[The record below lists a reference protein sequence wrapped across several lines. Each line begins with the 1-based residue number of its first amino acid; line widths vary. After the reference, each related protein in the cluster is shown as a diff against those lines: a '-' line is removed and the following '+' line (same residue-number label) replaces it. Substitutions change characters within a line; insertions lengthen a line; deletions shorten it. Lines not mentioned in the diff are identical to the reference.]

1 LPTASEELASLAYE
15 LRLPDVPQEWVEK
28 VKRHI
33 LDMLGVT
40 LMGTTVPNIQP
51 VRQYALTYGAR
62 GRSSLFGPKAEKLDA
77 EDAAL
82 FNGTAGL
89 ATETD
94 DHHLAS
100 IHPGCSIV
108 PGCLAAAEDVSASGA
123 DFLRA
128 VIMAYEVTNRVGMA
142 TTTSI
147 VFDRGF
153 VNSSV
158 YNGFGVS
165 VGAGLLLGLDDR
177 QLVHAL
183 ALAGAHASGVGSN
196 GRTSVSRYGAGIPA
210 SNGIRAARLARLG
223 LKGSPAFFEAPV
235 GYFTAFT
242 AHPKPELLTQ
252 DLGTE
257 WIGIAGLRHK
267 MEYSTTGDI
276 APQIEALLS
285 ILKANAIKSDQ
296 IKAIRVGMGPLMYKH
311 TSMAPPP
318 TMLKDLDDL
327 TAANFAYHYQLGIAA
342 VRGHNN
348 YHTLLDLARGGF
360 NDLEIMR
367 VAGTVSC
374 YLDSECEALFP
385 EKWMTKVVVE
395 THDGRSYEE
404 RAFAMTE
411 PDVEEKLHIQLGP
424 LLPPDRIAALVECVK
439 SLETL
444 GRIDQLTEL
453 IELPEPAS

>member
-1 LPTASEELASLAYE
+1 MPTASEELARLAYE
-15 LRLPDVPQEWVEK
+15 VRLSDVPEEWIEK

-33 LDMLGVT
+33 LDMLGVI
-40 LMGTTVPNIQP
+40 LIGTTVPHIQP
-51 VRQYALTYGAR
+51 VRQYALTYGAK
-62 GRSSLFGPKAEKLDA
+62 GRSRLFGPKAEKLDA

-165 VGAGLLLGLDDR
+165 VGAGLLLGLDDQ

-196 GRTSVSRYGAGIPA
+196 GRTSASRYGAGIPA
-210 SNGIRAARLARLG
+210 SNGIRAARLALLG

-252 DLGTE
+252 DLGTD
-257 WIGIAGLRHK
+257 WMGIAGLRHK

-276 APQIEALLS
+276 APMIEALRS
-285 ILKANAIKSDQ
+285 IVTSNGIGTDQ
-296 IKAIRVGMGPLMYKH
+296 IKEIRVGMGPLMYKH

-318 TMLKDLDDL
+318 DTLSGIDDL

-348 YHTLLDLARGGF
+348 FHTLLELARNGF
-360 NDLEIMR
+360 NDPEIMR
-367 VAGTVSC
+367 VAGLVSC
-374 YLDSECEALFP
+374 YLDAECEALFP
-385 EKWMTKVVVE
+385 EKWMTKVVLE
-395 THDGRSYEE
+395 TRDGRTYEE

-411 PDVEEKLHIQLGP
+411 PDVEEKLQIQLGP
-424 LLPPDRIAALVECVK
+424 LLPPDRIAALIERVQ

-444 GRIDQLTEL
+444 ERVDQLTEL
-453 IELPEPAS
+453 IEMPEPAN